1 MITRKLLPHVLVFA
15 AALTFTSALAL
26 FAQTKSDDEHPKFP
40 PGDGRELTIK
50 VCSQCHEAEVLADQ
64 QLDAEGWK
72 NMVGQMASMG
82 ASATDEQLEQ
92 ITAYLTKAFPP
103 AK

>member
-1 MITRKLLPHVLVFA
+1 MMTKKLPHVFVFA
-15 AALTFTSALAL
+15 AALTLTSALAL

-40 PGDGRELTIK
+40 AGDGRELTIK